1 MLLKAKPLRLDAK
14 KRVVILNMDDAAELD
29 VKPMDRVELRV
40 NGKRENAIVN
50 VAEKAVAKGWIGI
63 YSRVQEELGVF
74 SGQQIKV
81 DPSDPPASLIFIK
94 KRLNGTPL
102 SRHEIMQ
109 IVRDVVNERLSEIEL
124 TSFVMSLYNHRMS
137 INEAADLS
145 MAMAATGKSLDLG
158 KKRIYDKHSIGGV
171 PGDKT
176 SMMLVPIVAAAGLT
190 IPKTSSR
197 AITAPAGTAD
207 RMECLCPVDLGL
219 EEIKRVVSRT
229 NGCLVWGGAVDLS
242 PADDAFIRVEYPLSI
257 DPLLLPS
264 VMSKKK
270 AVGAKYVVIDI
281 PTGRG
286 VKVKTVSEAEELANS
301 FIELG
306 KKLGMEVSCVST
318 FGEQPVGRGVGPALE
333 AREVLNSMMS
343 PNRAPQDLVEKVA
356 RLSGELF
363 EFAGMKNPDSIA
375 AEMLRTGKAERKLR
389 QIMEAQGG
397 DPDIGPEDIPVGSRK
412 VTIRSAKPG
421 RVWWINNTAV
431 IEVARAAGAPKDK
444 GAGILF
450 HKKIG
455 DAVRKGD
462 VLFEVYADK
471 AHKMNRALESKDKLS
486 FMGIG
491 KSMEMVIKEIPGDEE
506 QDNYFVLER

>member
-1 MLLKAKPLRLDAK
+1 
-14 KRVVILNMDDAAELD
+14 
-29 VKPMDRVELRV
+29 
-40 NGKRENAIVN
+40 
-50 VAEKAVAKGWIGI
+50 
-63 YSRVQEELGVF
+63 
-74 SGQQIKV
+74 
-81 DPSDPPASLIFIK
+81 
-94 KRLNGTPL
+94 
-102 SRHEIMQ
+102 
-109 IVRDVVNERLSEIEL
+109 
-124 TSFVMSLYNHRMS
+124 
-137 INEAADLS
+137 
-145 MAMAATGKSLDLG
+145 
-158 KKRIYDKHSIGGV
+158 
-171 PGDKT
+171 
-176 SMMLVPIVAAAGLT
+176 
-190 IPKTSSR
+190 
-197 AITAPAGTAD
+197 
-207 RMECLCPVDLGL
+207 
-219 EEIKRVVSRT
+219 
-229 NGCLVWGGAVDLS
+229 
-242 PADDAFIRVEYPLSI
+242 
-257 DPLLLPS
+257 
-264 VMSKKK
+264 
-270 AVGAKYVVIDI
+270 
-281 PTGRG
+281 
-286 VKVKTVSEAEELANS
+286 
-301 FIELG
+301 
-306 KKLGMEVSCVST
+306 MEVSCVST